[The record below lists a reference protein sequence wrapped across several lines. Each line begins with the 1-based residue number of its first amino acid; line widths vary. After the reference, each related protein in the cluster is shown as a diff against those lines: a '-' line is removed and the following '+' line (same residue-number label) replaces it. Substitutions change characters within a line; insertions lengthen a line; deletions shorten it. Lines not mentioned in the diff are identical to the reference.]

1 MTAIDFN
8 QSPRKFGVPHDW
20 WRPEQKHAFELVAKI
35 NDEDGGNV
43 VIEAPTGVGK
53 SAIATALGSS
63 DYVTVLVSNHGL
75 IDQYEKRYGF
85 SAIRGK
91 PSYPCVLSKKVN
103 QWRKTIGITPTAG
116 DCHFLHM
123 NDCPEAW
130 QCPYLVAKS
139 EAIQARRTVCTY
151 KYAGLTDAIQDR
163 PGILVMDEVH
173 NSVEDMLDIAAFEMT
188 DAIRQEYKFDRFPL
202 MGFGPRGRGDILE
215 ENNKDTVIYW
225 LVKQMKK
232 ITVVDL
238 FEVMTP
244 EGNKNKKMFDKLTEA
259 NNLISGG
266 SRVFYSCVV
275 PEDGSKDWRGSKFH
289 HVAEMKMTIRLLD
302 VQRTAH
308 RIMAQKRTN
317 VFMSATIGT
326 PKPLMNEL
334 GVYDYQFQSYPHP
347 VPASKRPIYDL
358 GMGKMTKPEL
368 DADPSLYLKQA
379 NRIAEFINSLDV
391 DWRGIILT
399 TSNYKINLLRRFL
412 VENVSTR
419 GRLQVYGDDLTLSQR
434 IAAFIADSRPGRV
447 CVDTIQGWGS
457 GISLDGDIA
466 RFSIVAGVPFMNP
479 SDTFEKLRADTET
492 GRRYSW
498 WKPFS
503 DVCQATGRVS
513 RGEHDDDGEYML
525 NVAAFADGSAVS
537 KSGMSQYPA
546 WIKEAIV
553 KWEG

>member
-1 MTAIDFN
+1 MTTINFN
-8 QSPRKFGVPHDW
+8 QSPIKFGVPHLS
-20 WRPEQKHAFELVAKI
+20 WRQEQKDAFKKVATL
-35 NDEDGGNV
+35 NDNGGGNI

-53 SAIATALGSS
+53 SAIAAALGFV
-63 DYVTVLVSNHGL
+63 DNVTVLVSNHGL
-75 IDQYEKRYGF
+75 IDQYERIYNFK
-85 SAIRGK
+85 AIRGK
-91 PSYPCVLSKKVN
+91 PYYPCVLPFKVD
-103 QWRKTIGITPTAG
+103 QWMKTIGKSPTAG
-116 DCHFLHM
+116 DCHFIEM
-123 NDCPEAW
+123 NDCPVSHK
-130 QCPYLVAKS
+130 CPYLLAKT
-139 EAIQARRTVCTY
+139 EALQARRMVCTY
-151 KYAGLTDAIQDR
+151 KYAGLAEAVQNR

-173 NSVEDMLDIAAFEMT
+173 NSVEDMLDIAAFELT
-188 DAIRQEYKFDRFPL
+188 DAMRKEYKFDRFPL
-202 MGFGPRGRGDILE
+202 MGFGPNGKGDILE
-215 ENNKDTVIYW
+215 ENNKETVIYW

-232 ITVVDL
+232 ISIVDL

-259 NNLISGG
+259 NNLLSGG
-266 SRVFYSCVV
+266 SRLFYSCII
-275 PEDGSKDWRGSKFH
+275 PGDSNDWRGSKFH
-289 HVAEMKMTIRLLD
+289 QPKEMVMSIRLLD
-302 VQRTAH
+302 VQRTAY
-308 RIMAQKRTN
+308 RIMGQKSTN

-334 GVYDYQFQSYPHP
+334 GVFDFEFESYPHP

-368 DADPSLYLKQA
+368 DADPALYLKQA
-379 NRIAEFINSLDV
+379 NRIADFINTLDI

-434 IAAFIADSRPGRV
+434 ITAFIDDPRPGRV

-525 NVAAFADGSAVS
+525 NVAAFADGSCITPTAR
-537 KSGMSQYPA
+537 SQYPL
-546 WIKEAIV
+546 WIREAII
-553 KWEG
+553 KWEP